1 VTSREKLSLNKDE
14 SPIQKRM
21 KSEKDNYT
29 GQGFK
34 EASEKYQVPEN
45 GNDDE
50 NEENNQNVQR
60 IALDLGDDDDDYY
73 PEQSEGK
80 IENGNHN

>member
-1 VTSREKLSLNKDE
+1 MTSREKLSLNKDE

-50 NEENNQNVQR
+50 NEENN
-60 IALDLGDDDDDYY
+60 
-73 PEQSEGK
+73 
-80 IENGNHN
+80 